1 MATARG
7 AQSPFI
13 FNQPALRA
21 TAELFLAHPSPR
33 RMAGARIVNP
43 VATPVRAMQAST
55 LSTPYGDIAVAQ
67 SRSDGPPVLLVHGNS
82 ACKEIFARQFDSPAL
97 SEYRLIALDLP
108 GHGASTDAPDPQAAY
123 ALDGFAA
130 ACAAVLDQLGTGP
143 VRLLGWSLGGHIG
156 LELLGRRPE
165 LVSALM
171 IVGTP
176 PIPLDLSVMGA
187 AFKPSPVMGLTGK
200 EDFSDEEALLYAQH
214 ASAVN
219 GAVDPHLLAM
229 CKRADGRFRRMMFES
244 LAAGRALDEVAIVRE
259 GRVPLAV
266 VNGAEDAFVNLDYI
280 AGLPYGRLWEGKTQ
294 VLPSLGHAP
303 FLQGPEQFNPIFA
316 RFLASTGA
324 V

>member
-7 AQSPFI
+7 AQAHFAVSP
-13 FNQPALRA
+13 PAR
-21 TAELFLAHPSPR
+21 
-33 RMAGARIVNP
+33 
-43 VATPVRAMQAST
+43 RAMAERFYAQRPPPGASMARPAALLPHAMQVST
-55 LSTPYGDIAVAQ
+55 LTTAFGKLAVTQ
-67 SRSDGPPVLLVHGNS
+67 SRRDGPPVLLVHGNS

-97 SEYRLIALDLP
+97 SAYRLIALDLP
-108 GHGASTDAPDPQAAY
+108 GHGASTDAPDPLAAY

-130 ACAAVLDQLGTGP
+130 ACASVLEQLGTGP
-143 VRLLGWSLGGHIG
+143 VQLLGWSLGGHIG
-156 LELLGRRPE
+156 LELLGRRPD

-176 PIPLDLSVMGA
+176 PIPLDLSAMGA
-187 AFKPSPVMGLTGK
+187 AFKPTPVMGLTGK

-214 ASAVN
+214 TSAVN

-259 GRVPLAV
+259 GKVPLAV
-266 VNGAEDAFVNLDYI
+266 VNGAEDDFVNLDYI

-303 FLQGPEQFNPIFA
+303 FLQGPEVFNPLFA
-316 RFLASTGA
+316 RFLASTGT

>member
-1 MATARG
+1 MATARSTQ
-7 AQSPFI
+7 ARFVC
-13 FNQPALRA
+13 NQPALRA
-21 TAELFLAHPSPR
+21 MAELFFARRPPPGATMADTVAPPR
-33 RMAGARIVNP
+33 P
-43 VATPVRAMQAST
+43 AMLKT
-55 LSTPYGDIAVAQ
+55 KLSTPFGDIAVIQ

-82 ACKEIFARQFDSPAL
+82 ACKEIFARQFDSPSLAA
-97 SEYRLIALDLP
+97 YRLIALDLP

-130 ACAAVLDQLGTGP
+130 VCASVLDQLGTGA

-156 LELLGRRPE
+156 LELRGRRPE

-176 PIPLDLSVMGA
+176 PIPLDLSAMGA

-200 EDFSDEEALLYAQH
+200 ENFSEEEALLYAQH
-214 ASAVN
+214 TSAVN

-244 LAAGRALDEVAIVRE
+244 LAAGRALDEVFIVRDAKM
-259 GRVPLAV
+259 PLAV

-294 VLPSLGHAP
+294 VLPGLGHAP
-303 FLQGPEQFNPIFA
+303 FLQGPEVFNPIFA

-324 V
+324 D

>member
-7 AQSPFI
+7 AQ
-13 FNQPALRA
+13 
-21 TAELFLAHPSPR
+21 
-33 RMAGARIVNP
+33 ARFAVNP
-43 VATPVRAMQAST
+43 PAVRAMAERFFARRAPLAASMTSPAAPSRPAMHAST
-55 LSTPYGDIAVAQ
+55 LITPFGTLAVTQ

-97 SEYRLIALDLP
+97 SSYRLIALDLP
-108 GHGASTDAPDPQAAY
+108 GHGASTDAPDPLAAY

-130 ACAAVLDQLGTGP
+130 ACASVLEQLATGP

-156 LELLGRRPE
+156 LELLGRRPD

-176 PIPLDLSVMGA
+176 PIPLDLSAMGA

-200 EDFSDEEALLYAQH
+200 EDFSDEDALLYAQH
-214 ASAVN
+214 TSAVN
-219 GAVDPHLLAM
+219 GTVAPHLLAM

-244 LAAGRALDEVAIVRE
+244 LAAGHALDEVAIVRE
-259 GRVPLAV
+259 GKAPLAV
-266 VNGAEDAFVNLDYI
+266 VNGSEDAFVNLDYI

-294 VLPSLGHAP
+294 VLPGLGHAP
-303 FLQGPEQFNPIFA
+303 FLQGPAAFNPIFA

-324 V
+324 A

>member
-7 AQSPFI
+7 AQARFAGNP
-13 FNQPALRA
+13 PTLRA
-21 TAELFLAHPSPR
+21 MGEFFFARRPPLAAS
-33 RMAGARIVNP
+33 MTSP
-43 VATPVRAMQAST
+43 VALSRPAMQAST
-55 LSTPYGDIAVAQ
+55 LTTSFGRLAVTQ

-97 SEYRLIALDLP
+97 SAYRLIALDLP
-108 GHGASTDAPDPQAAY
+108 GHGASTDAPDPLAAY

-130 ACAAVLDQLGTGP
+130 ACASVLDQLGTGP

-156 LELLGRRPE
+156 LELLGRRPD

-214 ASAVN
+214 TSAVN

-244 LAAGRALDEVAIVRE
+244 LAAGRALDEVAIVRD
-259 GRVPLAV
+259 GKVLLAV
-266 VNGAEDAFVNLDYI
+266 VNGSEDAFVNLDYI
-280 AGLPYGRLWEGKTQ
+280 AGLPYGQLWEGRTQ
-294 VLPSLGHAP
+294 VLPDLGHAP
-303 FLQGPEQFNPIFA
+303 FLQGPDAFNPIFA

-324 V
+324 A

>member
-1 MATARG
+1 M
-7 AQSPFI
+7 
-13 FNQPALRA
+13 
-21 TAELFLAHPSPR
+21 H
-33 RMAGARIVNP
+33 
-43 VATPVRAMQAST
+43 AST
-55 LSTPYGDIAVAQ
+55 LSTPYGELAVTQ

-82 ACKEIFARQFDSPAL
+82 ACKEIFARQFDSPLL
-97 SEYRLIALDLP
+97 SAYRLIALDLP
-108 GHGASTDAPDPQAAY
+108 GHGASTDAPDPLAAY

-130 ACAAVLDQLGTGP
+130 ACAAVLDALGTGP

-156 LELLGRRPE
+156 LELLGRRPD

-200 EDFSDEEALLYAQH
+200 EDFSDDEALLYAQH
-214 ASAVN
+214 TSAVN
-219 GAVDPHLLAM
+219 GTVDAHLLAM

-259 GRVPLAV
+259 GKVPLAV

-280 AGLPYGRLWEGKTQ
+280 AGLPTAGCGKARRRCCRGWGTRPFCKDRTRSTRSSRASWRRPARPDANHRCQ
-294 VLPSLGHAP
+294 PSWWRVAAHCCTSMSAVCRIGVGKA
-303 FLQGPEQFNPIFA
+303 GPGQA
-316 RFLASTGA
+316 ATLR
-324 V
+324 

>member
-7 AQSPFI
+7 AQAHFAVNP
-13 FNQPALRA
+13 PARRA
-21 TAELFLAHPSPR
+21 MAELFFAQTPPP
-33 RMAGARIVNP
+33 GASIDSSAVLRCH
-43 VATPVRAMQAST
+43 AMHAST
-55 LSTPYGDIAVAQ
+55 LSTPYGELAVTQ
-67 SRSDGPPVLLVHGNS
+67 SRRDGPPVLLVHGNS
-82 ACKEIFARQFDSPAL
+82 ACKEIFARQFDSPLL
-97 SEYRLIALDLP
+97 SAYRLIALDLP
-108 GHGASTDAPDPQAAY
+108 GHGASTDAPDPLAAY

-130 ACAAVLDQLGTGP
+130 ACAAVLDALGTGP

-156 LELLGRRPE
+156 LELLGRRPD

-200 EDFSDEEALLYAQH
+200 EDFSDDEALLYAQH
-214 ASAVN
+214 TSAVN
-219 GAVDPHLLAM
+219 GTVDAHLLAM

-259 GRVPLAV
+259 GKVPLAV
-266 VNGAEDAFVNLDYI
+266 VNGSEDAFVNLDYI
-280 AGLPYGRLWEGKTQ
+280 AGLPYGRLWEGRTQ
-294 VLPSLGHAP
+294 VLPGLGHAP
-303 FLQGPEQFNPIFA
+303 FLQGPDVFNPIFA

-324 V
+324 A

>member
-7 AQSPFI
+7 ALAYKV
-13 FNQPALRA
+13 FNRPALRA
-21 TAELFLAHPSPR
+21 TAELFLAHPPLR
-33 RMAGARIVNP
+33 HTTGATIGHP
-43 VATPVRAMQAST
+43 VASPVHAMPANS
-55 LSTPYGDIAVAQ
+55 LSTPHGDLAVTQ

-82 ACKEIFARQFDSPAL
+82 ACKEIFARQFDSPQLAG
-97 SEYRLIALDLP
+97 YRLIALDLP
-108 GHGASTDAPDPQAAY
+108 GHGASSDAPDPLAAY

-130 ACAAVLDQLGTGP
+130 ACASVLDQLGTGP

-165 LVSALM
+165 LVSTLM

-200 EDFSDEEALLYAQH
+200 EDFSDDEALLYAQH
-214 ASAVN
+214 TSAVD

-244 LAAGRALDEVAIVRE
+244 LAAGRALDEVAIVRD
-259 GRVPLAV
+259 GKVPLAV

-294 VLPSLGHAP
+294 VLPDLGHAP
-303 FLQGPEQFNPIFA
+303 FLQGPDVFNPIFA
-316 RFLASTGA
+316 RFLAST
-324 V
+324 